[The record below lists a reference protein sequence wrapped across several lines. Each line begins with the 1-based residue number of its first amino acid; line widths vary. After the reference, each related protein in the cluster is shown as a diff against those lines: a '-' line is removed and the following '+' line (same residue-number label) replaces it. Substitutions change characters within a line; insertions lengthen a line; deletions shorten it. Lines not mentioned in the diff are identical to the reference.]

1 MVIAVAVPSI
11 GPFIGLIGA
20 FCFSLLG
27 IIAPVIIEFATYWD
41 NVTIWMTVRNV
52 VLIAVGLLA
61 LVFGTASS
69 VTEIFSTYLNEPTL
83 AISGTNATSLLLPVA
98 AQ

>member
-1 MVIAVAVPSI
+1 VALAVAVPSI

-27 IIAPVIIEFATYWD
+27 IIMPVIIEFATYWD
-41 NVTIWMTVRNV
+41 RVTFWMVARNV

-69 VTEIFSTYLNEPTL
+69 VTEIIQKYLSDPNL
-83 AISGTNATSLLLPVA
+83 AIGTNTTMLPVA